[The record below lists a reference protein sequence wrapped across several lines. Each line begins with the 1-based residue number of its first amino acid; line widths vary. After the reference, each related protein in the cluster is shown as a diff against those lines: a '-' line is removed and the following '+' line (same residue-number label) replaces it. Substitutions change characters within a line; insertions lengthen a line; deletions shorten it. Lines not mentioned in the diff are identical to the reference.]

1 MDSSLVSKSQIE
13 QFQEEGYFILES
25 VIPEITLNRLRET
38 CDMLVEEMDAQLD
51 KEETE
56 TRNITHRQK
65 RYFISNQHKTT
76 PQLRKY
82 IFSDLMAEICRATL
96 GNSTYL
102 FWEQFVVKG
111 PEVGMKFG
119 WHQDSGYVGYDHKPY
134 LSCWAAIDEVS
145 EENGTVYILPFS
157 KAGTRKRQD
166 HIVEEGSND
175 KIGYFG
181 EESGIPVVAPAG
193 SIAVF
198 SSVAFHRSSP
208 NTSKAWRRIYL
219 TQYSANPILTK
230 DGSQLWGNAEPF
242 LVDGNRVTTE

>member
-1 MDSSLVSKSQIE
+1 MDSSLISKSQIE

-51 KEETE
+51 NEETV

-134 LSCWAAIDEVS
+134 LSCWAAIDGVS

-181 EESGIPVVAPAG
+181 EEPGIPVVAPAG

-208 NTSKAWRRIYL
+208 NISKGWRRIYL
-219 TQYSANPILTK
+219 TQYSANPIFTK

>member
-1 MDSSLVSKSQIE
+1 MDSSLISKSQIE

-25 VIPEITLNRLRET
+25 VIPEITLNCLRET
-38 CDMLVEEMDAQLD
+38 CDTLVEEMDAQLD

-56 TRNITHRQK
+56 ARNITHRQK

-157 KAGTRKRQD
+157 RAGTRKRQD

-181 EESGIPVVAPAG
+181 EDPGIPVVAPAG

-198 SSVAFHRSSP
+198 SSVSFHRSSP
-208 NTSKAWRRIYL
+208 NTSKGWRRIYL
-219 TQYSANPILTK
+219 TQYSAIPILTK

-242 LVDGNRVTTE
+242 LVDGDRVTTE